1 MLQGWGR
8 WCQQT
13 YPFDYKYLTK
23 QSPLDK
29 KYYATRVGR
38 DGASRHA
45 HLITVSFKTMPIRQE
60 ISCFKVLGC
69 QQTCPLDYS
78 IIQNTAQQTRGIM
91 FQGLGWGDGA
101 RRHAHLITVSLKL
114 SPLDKR
120 YHALRVGWMVLA
132 DMPT

>member
-1 MLQGWGR
+1 
-8 WCQQT
+8 
-13 YPFDYKYLTK
+13 
-23 QSPLDK
+23 
-29 KYYATRVGR
+29 
-38 DGASRHA
+38 
-45 HLITVSFKTMPIRQE
+45 
-60 ISCFKVLGC
+60 
-69 QQTCPLDYS
+69 
-78 IIQNTAQQTRGIM
+78 M